1 MKPLIDELTTLLN
14 CYSEENEINTPDF
27 MLAKF
32 MLSCLEAFN
41 VATRERDRWYGAHLA
56 PGNKYFKGQEPQPS
70 SIVISARSP
79 ITEVTHE

>member
-14 CYSEENEINTPDF
+14 CYSEENESNTPDF

-41 VATRERDRWYGAHLA
+41 VATRERDRWYGVHLA

-79 ITEVTHE
+79 ITRGDA